1 MGLAFKPTLS
11 RSGQQPMRVEKSPNG
26 VYSVKNV
33 HSGDYEYFRGRPLP
47 KVAAGNKT
55 SRSEG

>member
-1 MGLAFKPTLS
+1 MTFTPTLN

-33 HSGDYEYFRGRPLP
+33 YSGDYEYFQDGSQP
-47 KVAAGNKT
+47 KEAATT
-55 SRSEG
+55 STSNSK